1 MDIRQVIKKSNVIV
15 QKSQET
21 YKLLELEVKNIV
33 FNTVSQTCD
42 KIKSNWSNKKCYVFY
57 KSHTLRFQVIWTNT
71 ESFIL
76 NYQNFLLMFET
87 D

>member
-42 KIKSNWSNKKCYVFY
+42 KIKSNWSNKK
-57 KSHTLRFQVIWTNT
+57 
-71 ESFIL
+71 
-76 NYQNFLLMFET
+76 
-87 D
+87 